1 MKIKD
6 HSITKELG
14 FTLLAEGKT
23 IRIRADGYSMFPAI
37 KAGYFIYIE
46 PVTDLSPGDVIAW
59 KRETGFVV
67 HRLVRVINEE
77 NQVYYITR
85 GDSCANED
93 QVVNK
98 EQIAGKV
105 IDIESISGKKKT
117 IEKKKLSKFDYIY
130 NRLLVWFIIRF
141 KKAGNI
147 GRQIFNEQ

>member
-14 FTLLAEGKT
+14 FSLLAEGKT

-37 KAGYFIYIE
+37 KAGYIIYIE
-46 PVTDLSPGDVIAW
+46 PVTDPSPGDVIAW

-67 HRLVRVINEE
+67 HRLVRVTNEE
-77 NQVYYITR
+77 NQVYYISR

-93 QVVNK
+93 QAVKK

-105 IDIESISGKKKT
+105 IDIESTSGKKKT
-117 IEKKKLSKFDYIY
+117 IEKKKLSKFHYIY
-130 NRLLVWFIIRF
+130 NRLLVWFIVRF
-141 KKAGNI
+141 KKFAKI